1 MSNVRR
7 MVGTLLAAVVAAVV
21 FWASGQ
27 TEEQGPVS
35 APGEVAVSE
44 QSADV
49 AALLDEIPTRPE
61 TGHRTYDREEWRHW
75 ITVTGDPR
83 WRAWVGDRTGCNTR
97 EAVLIR
103 DGWKV
108 RTGEGCRIT
117 DGTWRT
123 SYDNRRHTSPE
134 SIDIDHLVPLAE
146 AHQSGA
152 ANWPAEKKERFAND
166 PRNVLAASGTLN
178 RAKGDKDLAEWLPER
193 NRCTYVSEWVSIKKE
208 YGLAMDARE
217 KDTARRILSSP
228 ACWKDQP
235 N

>member
-1 MSNVRR
+1 MCMSNVRR

-83 WRAWVGDRTGCNTR
+83 WGGWGGGLSLIKNLPRRPKKRERT
-97 EAVLIR
+97 
-103 DGWKV
+103 
-108 RTGEGCRIT
+108 
-117 DGTWRT
+117 
-123 SYDNRRHTSPE
+123 
-134 SIDIDHLVPLAE
+134 
-146 AHQSGA
+146 SGA
-152 ANWPAEKKERFAND
+152 AAH
-166 PRNVLAASGTLN
+166 
-178 RAKGDKDLAEWLPER
+178 
-193 NRCTYVSEWVSIKKE
+193 
-208 YGLAMDARE
+208 
-217 KDTARRILSSP
+217 
-228 ACWKDQP
+228 
-235 N
+235 